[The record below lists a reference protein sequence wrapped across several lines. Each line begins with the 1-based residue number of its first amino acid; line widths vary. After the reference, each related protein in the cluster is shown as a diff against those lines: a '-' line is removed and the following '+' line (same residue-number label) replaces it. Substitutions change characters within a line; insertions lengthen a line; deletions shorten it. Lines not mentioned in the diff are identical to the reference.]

1 MAVESHDKSLEDLL
15 KWVETGKAQLPDFQ
29 RSWVWDDI
37 KICKLIESITSGF
50 PMGAAMFLAYGGE
63 EVRFKYRKFEG
74 VTSTEEVT
82 PDWLVLDGQQRL
94 TTLYQ
99 VLKSK
104 GATKTRREKNRDV
117 EVDRYYY
124 LDIKKCLDPEEDRLD
139 AIISM
144 PYNKMLTTD
153 IGRTVT
159 LDLSTREKEY
169 ENLMFP
175 LNITFSPKDTEVWRH
190 EMIKFHG
197 NGFEISEI
205 WFEFYQNILRAI
217 LDYKMPVIQL
227 DKETS
232 KEAVCQIFENVNT
245 GGVPLTVFELVTA
258 SFAADA
264 YKYPEWTSEGLRQ
277 DWIDVKDYFA
287 KKNNGELLS
296 DLTGAYFLAAMTLL
310 VTYHRRVNSQEAEK
324 PAVTCKKRD
333 ILKLNLQ
340 EYLEHRRAL
349 VQGFCDAAD
358 FLVHQG
364 IYRSRDL
371 PYTTQLIPLAAIF
384 AYDRESNK
392 RLLMLGNNKDKLAR
406 WYWCGVFGELY
417 GGANEARFAL
427 DIIGMFQWME
437 GGNIPDTVY
446 RSSFQP
452 TRLLTLQTRNSAAYK
467 GIMALSMQGS
477 PLDFMNG
484 NHMDIA
490 SYIDEDAD
498 IHHIFPYAYCEN
510 QGIPKKKFNSV
521 INKTPIYAGSNRSI
535 GGHAP
540 SQYIR
545 TMANK
550 GLDEAKIIEAI
561 ESHKIDY
568 ELLAA
573 DDFDAYFI
581 DRTKRLL
588 KAIETATGKTISGR
602 DSEDTIREFGVS
614 LVDELQI

>member
-1 MAVESHDKSLEDLL
+1 MAVESHDKTLEDLL

-29 RSWVWDDI
+29 RSWVWDDT

-104 GATKTRREKNRDV
+104 GATKTRREKNREV
-117 EVDRYYY
+117 EVERYYY
-124 LDIKKCLDPEEDRLD
+124 LDIKKCLDPNEDRLD

-144 PYNKMLTTD
+144 PDTKKLTAD
-153 IGRTVT
+153 IGRTT
-159 LDLSTREKEY
+159 ILDLSTRENEY

-175 LNITFSPKDTEVWRH
+175 LNISFSPKDTEVWRH
-190 EMIKFHG
+190 EMIKHHG
-197 NGFEISEI
+197 NSFEISEI

-227 DKETS
+227 EKETS

-277 DWIDVKDYFA
+277 DWHDVKKFFA
-287 KKNNGELLS
+287 KKTNGELLS
-296 DLTGAYFLAAMTLL
+296 DITGANFLAAMTLL
-310 VTYHRRVNSQEAEK
+310 VTYHRRVNSNEAEK

-333 ILKLNLQ
+333 ILKLDLS
-340 EYLEHRRAL
+340 EYLAHRRAL
-349 VQGFCDAAD
+349 VQGFCEAAD

-384 AYDRESNK
+384 AYDRESTK
-392 RLLMLGNNKDKLAR
+392 RLLMLGSNKEKLAR

-427 DIIGMFQWME
+427 DIIGIFQWME
-437 GGNIPDTVY
+437 GGDIPDTVY

-467 GIMALSMQGS
+467 GIMALIMQDS

-510 QGIPKKKFNSV
+510 QGLPKKKFNSV
-521 INKTPIYAGSNRSI
+521 VNKTPIYASSNRSI

-540 SQYIR
+540 SIYIG
-545 TMANK
+545 TMSNK

-561 ESHKIDY
+561 ESHKINY
-568 ELLAA
+568 EFLAA

-581 DRTKRLL
+581 DRAKRLL
-588 KAIETATGKTISGR
+588 KAIETATGKTITGL
-602 DSEDTIREFGVS
+602 DSDDTIREFGQS
-614 LVDELQI
+614 LM

>member
-15 KWVETGKAQLPDFQ
+15 KWVENGKAQLPDFQ
-29 RSWVWDDI
+29 RSWVWDDF

-74 VTSTEEVT
+74 VTSTEDVT
-82 PDWLVLDGQQRL
+82 PNWLVLDGQQRL

-124 LDIKKCLDPEEDRLD
+124 LDIKKCLDPNEDRLD

-144 PYNKMLTTD
+144 PDAKKLTTD
-153 IGRTVT
+153 IGRTTV
-159 LDLSTREKEY
+159 LDLSTREKEF

-175 LNITFSPKDTEVWRH
+175 LNITFSRDDTDDWRWEMENYFNQKDEYRLLFRNFQQ
-190 EMIKFHG
+190 K
-197 NGFEISEI
+197 
-205 WFEFYQNILRAI
+205 ILRPI
-217 LDYKMPVIQL
+217 LDYTMPVIQL

-264 YKYPEWTSEGLRQ
+264 YKYPEWASEGLRQ

-287 KKNNGELLS
+287 KKTNGELLS

-333 ILKLNLQ
+333 ILKLDLRD
-340 EYLEHRRAL
+340 YLEHRRAL
-349 VQGFCDAAD
+349 VLGFCEAAD

-467 GIMALSMQGS
+467 GIMALIMQGS

-568 ELLAA
+568 ELLVA